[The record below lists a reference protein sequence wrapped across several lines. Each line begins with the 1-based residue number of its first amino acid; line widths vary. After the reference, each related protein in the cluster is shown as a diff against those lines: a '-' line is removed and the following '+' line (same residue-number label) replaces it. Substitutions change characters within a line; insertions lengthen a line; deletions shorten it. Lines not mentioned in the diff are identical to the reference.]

1 MCALHRSWQ
10 KFEDLQQQW
19 AAREKVLQDEVGQ
32 YKSDALVA
40 NSVMEENADLKAEM
54 ETAKKVA
61 SEAAKEA
68 KDAIKEAKEKK
79 EELRTC
85 RLDRDY
91 HADLANQKSSLAD
104 DLQKKCE
111 QLTAEVESLKESH
124 AKALSEQAEE
134 LEDAKDAIKV
144 CFYMFWKHNRNADF
158 SYLGDAYA
166 DDEAECLERLAEEE
180 VEAAATKGAT
190 SQDPQDPKL
199 EDKYFYF
206 SFY

>member
-10 KFEDLQQQW
+10 KFEDLQKW
-19 AAREKVLQDEVGQ
+19 WTAREQELSEQVGQ

-40 NSVMEENADLKAEM
+40 NSLLEENNDLKVELEA
-54 ETAKKVA
+54 AKKAA

-91 HADLANQKSSLAD
+91 HADLANTKASLVD
-104 DLQKKCE
+104 NLQKE
-111 QLTAEVESLKESH
+111 TESLKESH
-124 AKALSEQAEE
+124 AKTVSELTEE

-166 DDEAECLERLAEEE
+166 ADEAECLERLAEEE
-180 VEAAATKGAT
+180 AEAAAAQDAT
-190 SQDPQDPKL
+190 PQDPSNTPQL
-199 EDKYFYF
+199 EGL
-206 SFY
+206 

>member
-19 AAREKVLQDEVGQ
+19 AAREKKLQDEVGQ

-40 NSVMEENADLKAEM
+40 NSVMEENADLKAELVA
-54 ETAKKVA
+54 AKKAA
-61 SEAAKEA
+61 SEAT
-68 KDAIKEAKEKK
+68 KEAKEKK

-91 HADLANQKSSLAD
+91 HAELANQKFSLVD
-104 DLQKKCE
+104 GLQKKCGE
-111 QLTAEVESLKESH
+111 LSTEMESLKDSH
-124 AKALSEQAEE
+124 AKALSELTEE

-144 CFYMFWKHNRNADF
+144 CFYMFWKNNRNADF

-166 DDEAECLERLAEEE
+166 ADEAECLERLAEEE
-180 VEAAATKGAT
+180 AEAAVAKDATP
-190 SQDPQDPKL
+190 QDPQNP
-199 EDKYFYF
+199 EA
-206 SFY
+206 

>member
-1 MCALHRSWQ
+1 M
-10 KFEDLQQQW
+10 
-19 AAREKVLQDEVGQ
+19 QDEVGQ

-40 NSVMEENADLKAEM
+40 NSVMEENADLKAKLA
-54 ETAKKVA
+54 TAKKAA
-61 SEAAKEA
+61 SEATKEA

-91 HADLANQKSSLAD
+91 HAELANQKSSLVD
-104 DLQKKCE
+104 DLQKKCG
-111 QLTAEVESLKESH
+111 QLTTEMESLKESH

-144 CFYMFWKHNRNADF
+144 CFYMFWKNNRNADF

-166 DDEAECLERLAEEE
+166 ADEAECLERLTEEE
-180 VEAAATKGAT
+180 AEAVAAKDAT
-190 SQDPQDPKL
+190 PQDPKV
-199 EDKYFYF
+199 
-206 SFY
+206 